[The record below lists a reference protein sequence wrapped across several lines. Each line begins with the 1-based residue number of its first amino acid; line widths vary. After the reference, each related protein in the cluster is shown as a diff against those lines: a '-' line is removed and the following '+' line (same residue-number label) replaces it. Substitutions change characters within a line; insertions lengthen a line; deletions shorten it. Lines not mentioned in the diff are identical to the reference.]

1 MSAGHEK
8 LLFPMTKPDSQLTA
22 SRIEIDGQSAALSNP
37 AMNSRRRIRDLP
49 R

>member
-1 MSAGHEK
+1 MVDIAITGTCE
-8 LLFPMTKPDSQLTA
+8 
-22 SRIEIDGQSAALSNP
+22 RIPYAAALPNP